1 MGVQSELQRETPR
14 QRESV
19 HVEGLDD
26 SLDHVRTAVVFDERE
41 NDVLRRAAGGTRR
54 AGSARA
60 ARRRTHQTVLE
71 RLDDHLAQ
79 LGTLLHVVDD
89 VLEREVPR
97 LLHADIVD
105 RAAAAAFFRKQH
117 RVEQSLLLR
126 HRRFLEQVLRVSEP
140 LALPPDRNNSQRC
153 RR

>member
-19 HVEGLDD
+19 HVEGL
-26 SLDHVRTAVVFDERE
+26 
-41 NDVLRRAAGGTRR
+41 AGGTRR

-60 ARRRTHQTVLE
+60 ARRRSHQTVLE

-105 RAAAAAFFRKQH
+105 RAAAAFFRKQH

-126 HRRFLEQVLRVSEP
+126 HRRFLEQVLRVTEP
-140 LALPPDRNNSQRC
+140 LALPPDRNSSQRG

>member
-41 NDVLRRAAGGTRR
+41 DYVLRRAAGGTRR

-60 ARRRTHQTVLE
+60 ARRRSHQTVLE

-105 RAAAAAFFRKQH
+105 RAAAAFFRKQH

-126 HRRFLEQVLRVSEP
+126 HRRFLEQVLRVTEP
-140 LALPPDRNNSQRC
+140 LALPPDRNSSQRC